1 MSLSYVFNRIL
12 TFPRTIWFNFR
23 YLPLSQAF
31 YLPIWV
37 ANNVRIRSLY
47 RGGIKLK
54 GKPSI
59 GLIRIGYHCA
69 DAVDIYSVHTIIDI
83 RRGGYLVFD
92 QDAHIGRGALIC
104 VKGGCLTL
112 GKKFAISGTTS
123 IVCTHNMVIGDE
135 VQFSWNTL
143 VMDSDAHVIWD
154 KNNIEYSNCSSIV
167 IGNKVWIAANCTLLK
182 GTIIPNNCVIASN
195 SLLNKKYL
203 NPNRIIG
210 GMPAREL
217 KEIGGWKL

>member
-1 MSLSYVFNRIL
+1 M
-12 TFPRTIWFNFR
+12 
-23 YLPLSQAF
+23 
-31 YLPIWV
+31 
-37 ANNVRIRSLY
+37 
-47 RGGIKLK
+47 
-54 GKPSI
+54 
-59 GLIRIGYHCA
+59 IRIGYHCA

-217 KEIGGWKL
+217 KEIGGWRL

>member
-12 TFPRTIWFNFR
+12 TLPRTIWFNFR
-23 YLPLSQAF
+23 YLPLRQAF

-83 RRGGYLVFD
+83 RRGG
-92 QDAHIGRGALIC
+92 
-104 VKGGCLTL
+104 
-112 GKKFAISGTTS
+112 
-123 IVCTHNMVIGDE
+123 
-135 VQFSWNTL
+135 
-143 VMDSDAHVIWD
+143 
-154 KNNIEYSNCSSIV
+154 
-167 IGNKVWIAANCTLLK
+167 
-182 GTIIPNNCVIASN
+182 
-195 SLLNKKYL
+195 
-203 NPNRIIG
+203 
-210 GMPAREL
+210 
-217 KEIGGWKL
+217 

>member
-1 MSLSYVFNRIL
+1 MDLNYLFTRLL
-12 TFPRTIWFNFR
+12 TLPRTIWFNFR
-23 YLPLSQAF
+23 YLPFNQAI

-37 ANNVRIRSLY
+37 ANNVRVRALY
-47 RGGIKLK
+47 RGGIKLS
-54 GKPSI
+54 GKLSI

-69 DAVDIYSVHTIIDI
+69 DAVDIYSAHTVIDI
-83 RRGGYLVFD
+83 RRGGYLVFN

-104 VKGGCLTL
+104 VKGGSLIL
-112 GKKFAISGTTS
+112 GKNFAISGTTS
-123 IVCTHNMVIGDE
+123 IVCSHNIVIGDD

-154 KNNIEYSNCSSIV
+154 KNNNEYPNYASIT
-167 IGNKVWIAANCTLLK
+167 IGHKVWIAANCTLLK
-182 GTIIPNNCVIASN
+182 GTNIPNNCVVASN

-203 NPNRIIG
+203 NSDSIIG

-217 KEIGGWKL
+217 KEIGGWRL